1 MQNKSIMNT
10 LAPVVSASA
19 TKPRAPENR
28 VPDQQFNQMLSR
40 QMTDRLAQKSSTK
53 PADPPKPA
61 SAKSPDGSNKA
72 TLDEP
77 VAKTSTATTPAT
89 APAVSKSTNTD
100 TKDKPDSIAT
110 TLPDNSTDAALSAS
124 AAIMALVANAG
135 VPAAVTPSTSTKTDL
150 DPDVLT
156 KNSRIDPRAIPDDG
170 PADAVVKELVAKE
183 TGKFSNVLQTATNT
197 KVLKS
202 VTPANTLQTA
212 ANAKVL
218 ESVTPANTLQAG
230 TTANIDKDTALTRL
244 IEQPVA
250 GNGLQMTQQTALTM
264 AAPAGVHPGNSLTPQ
279 IDNSAW
285 NQALGQRMVWMV
297 AGAEQSATLT
307 LNPPDLGPLQVV
319 LNVSNGQA
327 DASFFATQPEVRQA
341 LEAALPKLRE
351 MLGDAGISLGQA
363 NVSSGSPNPQNNS
376 GQRDGGARRSA
387 ESGASG
393 STAVTSRRITS
404 TGNGMVDTFA

>member
-1 MQNKSIMNT
+1 MQNKPIMNT

-19 TKPRAPENR
+19 AKPRAPENN

-40 QMTDRLAQKSSTK
+40 QMTERIAPKSTTK

-72 TLDEP
+72 TIDEP
-77 VAKTSTATTPAT
+77 AAKTSTTT
-89 APAVSKSTNTD
+89 APASEQADSKSTNTD
-100 TKDKPDSIAT
+100 TKEKADSNASA
-110 TLPDNSTDAALSAS
+110 LPVNSTDATLSAS

-135 VPAAVTPSTSTKTDL
+135 MPAAVPPSTSTKGDL
-150 DPDVLT
+150 DPDVLA
-156 KNSRIDPRAIPDDG
+156 KNFRIDPRAKPDDG
-170 PADAVVKELVAKE
+170 PTDAAVKELVAKDA
-183 TGKFSNVLQTATNT
+183 GKFTN
-197 KVLKS
+197 
-202 VTPANTLQTA
+202 ALQTA
-212 ANAKVL
+212 AM
-218 ESVTPANTLQAG
+218 ANV
-230 TTANIDKDTALTRL
+230 DKDTALARL
-244 IEQPVA
+244 VEQPVA
-250 GNGLQMTQQTALTM
+250 GNGLPLVQQMAQQTAFTM
-264 AAPAGVHPGNSLTPQ
+264 TAPAGVHPGNSLTPQ

-285 NQALGQRMVWMV
+285 SQALGQRVVWMA

-363 NVSSGSPNPQNNS
+363 NVSSGSPNPQSHS
-376 GQRDGGARRSA
+376 GQRDNGARRTV

-393 STAVTSRRITS
+393 TTAVTARRITS
-404 TGNGMVDTFA
+404 AGNGMVDTFA